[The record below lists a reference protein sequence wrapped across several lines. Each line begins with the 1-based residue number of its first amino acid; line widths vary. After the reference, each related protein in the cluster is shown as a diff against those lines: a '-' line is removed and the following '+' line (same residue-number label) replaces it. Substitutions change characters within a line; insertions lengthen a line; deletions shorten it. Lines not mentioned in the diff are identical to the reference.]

1 MNIDDCVHLAI
12 LFILYDLAQ
21 SQKTESVFPSML
33 VHDRLFADMAE
44 KAKNKEDGNN
54 SSDSDS
60 GDGAIR
66 FFSEAEVAA
75 RRNGTQLDDDGTS
88 YERDLLADKKFAD
101 TLESKQAKE
110 LSMKEREKIYYAVD
124 LVQKN
129 YLELRK
135 DQDDGSIYQLVD
147 SFIESKEQLKV
158 INELYSQ
165 M

>member
-44 KAKNKEDGNN
+44 KAKNKEDGN

-66 FFSEAEVAA
+66 FFSEAEVEA
-75 RRNGTQLDDDGTS
+75 RRNGTKLDDDVTS
-88 YERDLLADKKFAD
+88 YEKDLLDDKKFAD